1 MTLSI
6 VKTETPS
13 RYTAPKVA
21 VERYADYLKSLT
33 LCMDYSVNPP
43 SLFFANTRKNA
54 SVETIAAKFP
64 EWAAKNKVWIE
75 DYQTFRDKLT
85 GKVKARLPHV
95 FGAAFK
101 PVAEG
106 FFEAHEGIMM
116 ANTFVPFLPPP
127 APPAP
132 AELMEYFER
141 LFPNDDDRKYILQF
155 FGHAFQFPLVR
166 TTHAPL
172 ITGEQGNGKST
183 LPTMLRKAMG
193 GKHVF
198 DDNSYSSAFTQFSS
212 ILPDNMFVVF
222 DDAKADRH
230 THGRLKV
237 EITRK
242 QQSVNVKFQQHPE
255 ERNVYTRVLVLS
267 NSRTPMVMDN
277 CRRFY
282 ATEFV
287 THTNKHNPEGTKA
300 NTDAFFDRFFEWLD
314 KPESAAQLR
323 QFFLSVNLEGFNP
336 FSIPQTPT
344 LLAMIGLS
352 TTVLHSTIK
361 DYVEDGHSFLDG
373 QLHVLIKEEM
383 GEHPK
388 RDTLDIIKSHLVN
401 EGYHR
406 TRRPFT
412 GWPKKEYVW
421 SKKPPGKRSDALKPE
436 DEAAMVGFLVAHS
449 SPAKLSE
456 LEF

>member
-1 MTLSI
+1 MTLSAAQP
-6 VKTETPS
+6 K
-13 RYTAPKVA
+13 YTAPKEA
-21 VERYADYLKSLT
+21 VELYAGYLKGLT
-33 LCMDYSVNPP
+33 LCVDYSIHPP
-43 SLFFANTRKNA
+43 EMFFSNTRTSA
-54 SVETIAAKFP
+54 SMESIVAKFP
-64 EWAAKNKVWIE
+64 KWSRDNKVKIE
-75 DYQTFRDKLT
+75 DYPAFIDTLT
-85 GKVKARLPHV
+85 GKIKSRLPHV

-101 PVAEG
+101 PVNEA
-106 FFEAHEGIMM
+106 FFDLHEGITK

-132 AELMEYFER
+132 AEVMEYFER

-155 FGHAFQFPLVR
+155 LGHSFQYPLVR

-193 GKHVF
+193 GKHVY
-198 DDNSYSSAFTQFSS
+198 DDNSYTSAFTQFSS

-282 ATEFV
+282 ATEFA
-287 THTNKHNPEGTKA
+287 THTSKHNPEGTKA
-300 NTDAFFDRFFEWLD
+300 NTDAFFDRFFAWLD
-314 KPESAAQLR
+314 TPESAAQLR
-323 QFFLSVNLEGFNP
+323 QFFLSVDLEGFNP

-344 LLAMIGLS
+344 LLAMIDNGRSALGKL
-352 TTVLHSTIK
+352 VEA
-361 DYVEDGHSFLDG
+361 YVEDLPCFHMNQLCSHLKSNNIPSPNLDAITAVLDG
-373 QLHVLIKEEM
+373 LGYKSKRRIVEGCGDKQVDIWTPPAPVGKVKTRPCTAEEATAIAFSL
-383 GEHPK
+383 G
-388 RDTLDIIKSHLVN
+388 
-401 EGYHR
+401 R
-406 TRRPFT
+406 TF
-412 GWPKKEYVW
+412 
-421 SKKPPGKRSDALKPE
+421 
-436 DEAAMVGFLVAHS
+436 
-449 SPAKLSE
+449 
-456 LEF
+456 